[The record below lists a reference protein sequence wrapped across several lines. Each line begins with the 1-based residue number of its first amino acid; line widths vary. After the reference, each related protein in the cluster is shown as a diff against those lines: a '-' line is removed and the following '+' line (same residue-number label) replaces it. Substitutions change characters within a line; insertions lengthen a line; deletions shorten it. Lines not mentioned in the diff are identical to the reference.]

1 VGAESKLNLRTIPVL
16 CTRATSHI
24 GFPESMTVRL
34 GDAILRLSMPAPGRI
49 QSPGENRPLMAD
61 QTRSVPLATRQ
72 CFIRMSDLISGKPHR
87 EERKWEHSRSSSRT
101 TPGSSCSQG

>member
-34 GDAILRLSMPAPGRI
+34 GDAILRLSMPAPGRQRLHPDGVLPNDPLDHVRLGI
-49 QSPGENRPLMAD
+49 GVGLHVRP
-61 QTRSVPLATRQ
+61 VHPRQ
-72 CFIRMSDLISGKPHR
+72 GALGLLVEPPVLRIGP
-87 EERKWEHSRSSSRT
+87 
-101 TPGSSCSQG
+101 